1 MKIKFKLCITIF
13 LIGTIISSVN
23 GQIDKGKINDGSKI
37 HSILSPGEM
46 HQYQIELRKNRFV
59 LLTLMQDGVDVI
71 VTTFDSDGKEIEEF
85 DSPNGKFGPEYFTII
100 TSEKGVYKIDVR
112 PFDENEPQGKYTL
125 KLETNEKKAKTL
137 EGKIDQIFSLW
148 DKEDTPGA
156 AISIVQDSD
165 IIYRKGYGIAN
176 LEYDIPI
183 SPSTIFHIASVSKQ
197 FTAFAI
203 LLLATEGKLSL
214 DDDIRNYLPEVPDF
228 GKTITIRH
236 LVHHISGLRDQWTL
250 IAMAGGRLDDVIT
263 KEHIMKLVER
273 QKDLNFEPGEEFL
286 YCNTGFTLLAEIVE
300 RISGQTFADFTE
312 DHIFNPLNMRNTL
325 FYDDHEKIVK
335 NRAYSY
341 YSDKNRYKKSVL
353 SYANVG
359 ATSLFTTVEDLSK
372 WAINFEN
379 PIVGNEQIIN
389 QMNERGVLTNGDTI
403 DYAFGQGVGKYK
415 GLNRISHGGGDAGYR
430 TYLARFPEQKFSVI
444 VFSNDG
450 GFGAGSMANKIA
462 DIYLETHF
470 DSKSEELISDN
481 VPESESNSVEIDTL
495 NAYVG
500 NYELQPGFI
509 IEITLENDQLIAQA
523 TGQQSIDL
531 APISSVEFSLKDI
544 DARVTFHWDENNDV
558 NLLKLY
564 QEGQIQDAPRLPPF
578 DASTV
583 NLTNYTGTFYSDELA
598 TSYAFFIEND
608 TLVAKHSRLEDIILT
623 PNKEHVFAGDKWF
636 FSQVEFNKNEND
648 FIDGCTVSS
657 GRVRN
662 LKFTKTE

>member
-1 MKIKFKLCITIF
+1 MKIKFKVCITIF

-23 GQIDKGKINDGSKI
+23 GQIDKGKINEGSKI
-37 HSILSPGEM
+37 HSILNPGEI
-46 HQYQIELRKNRFV
+46 HQYQIVLRKNRFV
-59 LLTLMQDGVDVI
+59 LLKLMQDGVDVI

-85 DSPNGKFGPEYFTII
+85 DSPNGKFGPEYLTIV
-100 TSEKGVYKIDVR
+100 TGAKGIYKIDVR

-125 KLETNEKKAKTL
+125 QLEKNEKKAETT
-137 EGKIDQIFSLW
+137 EGKIDQIFTLW
-148 DKEDTPGA
+148 DKDDTPGA
-156 AISIVQDSD
+156 AISIIQDGD
-165 IIYRKGYGIAN
+165 IIYKKGYGMAN

-203 LLLATEGKLSL
+203 LLLANEGKLSL

-236 LVHHISGLRDQWTL
+236 LVHHISGLRDQWNL

-273 QKDLNFEPGEEFL
+273 QKELNFEPGEEFL
-286 YCNTGFTLLAEIVE
+286 YCNTGFTLLAEIVA
-300 RISGQTFADFTE
+300 RISGQTFTDFTE
-312 DHIFNPLNMRNTL
+312 DHIFNPLNMQNTL

-341 YSDKNRYKKSVL
+341 FSDKNGYKKSVL

-379 PIVGNEQIIN
+379 PIVGDEEIII

-450 GFGAGSMANKIA
+450 GFGAGSMTNKIA
-462 DIYLETHF
+462 DIYLKTHF

-481 VPESESNSVEIDTL
+481 VSEPESNSVEIDTL

-500 NYELQPGFI
+500 KYELRPGFI
-509 IEITLENDQLIAQA
+509 IEIALENEQLTAQG
-523 TGQQSIDL
+523 TGQNILDL
-531 APISSVEFSLKDI
+531 VPISSVEFSVKAI
-544 DARVTFHWDENNDV
+544 DAKVTFHRDENNDIH
-558 NLLKLY
+558 LLKLF
-564 QEGQIQDAPRLPPF
+564 QGGQIQEAPRLLPF
-578 DASTV
+578 DVSTV
-583 NLTNYTGTFYSDELA
+583 NLKNYTGTFYSDELA
-598 TSYAFFIEND
+598 TSYAFLVENN

-623 PNKEHVFAGDKWF
+623 PIREHMFAGDKWF
-636 FSQVEFNKNEND
+636 FSQIEFNKNEND
-648 FIDGCTVSS
+648 FIDGCKVSS

-662 LKFTKTE
+662 LKFTKKE